1 MRAARVT
8 CCVIAM
14 VTACGSCRLLPVP
27 TSANVPAAPPV
38 SVGQLVFHSVGFDL
52 PTDHRLVREL
62 SAERDD
68 VHRTLGLPYTT
79 EPIHVHLFRD
89 PTAYGEYLEKHFP
102 SVPTRR
108 AFFVR
113 TDTQLTVYAH
123 WSDRVA
129 EDLRH
134 EVAHGYLH
142 ATGLELPLWL
152 DEGLAEYFEVPRGHA
167 GLNRPHLQL
176 LADMMQLDGWRPD
189 LAKLEELTDAAQMDQ
204 RHYAESWAW
213 VYFLL
218 ESEPQRRELL
228 LGYLTDLHE
237 QGATPPLSRRLAR
250 EHFEP
255 ETTLAEYLVGV
266 KQEVAAGNVATR
278 ARPIPK

>member
-1 MRAARVT
+1 MRAGR
-8 CCVIAM
+8 M
-14 VTACGSCRLLPVP
+14 VLVAITGLVVVCGSCRLLPVP
-27 TSANVPAAPPV
+27 KSAALAPENKMTA
-38 SVGQLVFHSVGFDL
+38 GQLEFRSDFPL
-52 PTDHRLVREL
+52 AKDHRLVREL
-62 SAERDD
+62 TAERED
-68 VHRTLGLPYTT
+68 VHHTLGLPYTN
-79 EPIHVHLFRD
+79 EPIHVHLFSDATR
-89 PTAYGEYLEKHFP
+89 YGEFLQQHFP
-102 SVPTRR
+102 SVPSRR
-108 AFFVR
+108 AFFLR
-113 TDTQLTVYAH
+113 TDTKLEVYAH

-142 ATGLELPLWL
+142 AAGLALPLWL
-152 DEGLAEYFEVPRGHA
+152 DEGLAEYFEVPRGHG

-176 LADMMQLDGWRPD
+176 LSDMTELDGWRPD
-189 LAKLEELTDAAQMDQ
+189 LAKLEALTDAAQMDQ

-228 LGYLTDLHE
+228 LSYLTDLHE

-255 ETTLAEYLVGV
+255 ETTLTEYLAGL
-266 KQEVAAGNVATR
+266 KQELAASNMAMREREVT
-278 ARPIPK
+278 K